1 MMMFRPMCE
10 EEYPAYLQYFIADYA
25 REIAA
30 NYRLSAEDSLAKA
43 KREIAGDLPEGVNTP
58 GQVLLCLFTQAD
70 NRDRHVGYL
79 WYKPDAA
86 TRSVFIYDFYIF
98 SACQGQGLG
107 TQALRAFE
115 QEMREQGV
123 EQIRLRVAGD
133 NERARH
139 VYQST
144 GFWVTGI
151 NMSKTLTG

>member
-1 MMMFRPMCE
+1 MRE

-98 SACQGQGLG
+98 SACQGRGWARRRYALLSRRCVSRGLNRFDF
-107 TQALRAFE
+107 ALPGI
-115 QEMREQGV
+115 M
-123 EQIRLRVAGD
+123 
-133 NERARH
+133 NEPAM
-139 VYQST
+139 ST
-144 GFWVTGI
+144 SPPVFG
-151 NMSKTLTG
+151 

>member
-1 MMMFRPMCE
+1 
-10 EEYPAYLQYFIADYA
+10 
-25 REIAA
+25 
-30 NYRLSAEDSLAKA
+30 
-43 KREIAGDLPEGVNTP
+43 VNTP

-115 QEMREQGV
+115 QEMREQGLNRFDFALPG
-123 EQIRLRVAGD
+123 IM
-133 NERARH
+133 NEPAM
-139 VYQST
+139 ST
-144 GFWVTGI
+144 SPPVFG
-151 NMSKTLTG
+151 